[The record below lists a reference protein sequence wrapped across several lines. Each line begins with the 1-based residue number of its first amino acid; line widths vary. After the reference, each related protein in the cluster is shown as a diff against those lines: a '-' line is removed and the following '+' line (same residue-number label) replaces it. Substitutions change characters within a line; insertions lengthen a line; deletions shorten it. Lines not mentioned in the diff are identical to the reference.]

1 MNTMPVAYLISLRL
15 SFKDGRIWEI
25 NIQEQFNESTSA
37 EEVADKL
44 LDIFNQYK
52 KEISKIDFSMDIER
66 LKKDIRD
73 SSKHLL

>member
-1 MNTMPVAYLISLRL
+1 MPVAYLISLRL

-25 NIQEQFNESTSA
+25 NIQEQFSESTSA

>member
-1 MNTMPVAYLISLRL
+1 MPVAYLISLRL